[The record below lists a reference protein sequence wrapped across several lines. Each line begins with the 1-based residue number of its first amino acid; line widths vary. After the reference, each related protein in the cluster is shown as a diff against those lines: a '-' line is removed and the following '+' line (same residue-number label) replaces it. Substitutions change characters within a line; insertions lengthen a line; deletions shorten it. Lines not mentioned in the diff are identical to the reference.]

1 MSTSSHDKALS
12 PRRSDEPNSGS
23 RRIDPE
29 TVIRD
34 HQEGLWRYL
43 RALGCDSALAEDLVQ
58 DTLITVLRTEIEDQG
73 EAALGAYLRK
83 VARNLFISRQR
94 REKRVRTV
102 AEVEEIETEWQ
113 EWVRDD
119 SGDAMLDALRDCL
132 GRLSERAQLALRLRF
147 RERSSR
153 SEIADALTMTEHG
166 AKNLMQR
173 AKTQLK
179 DCIEAKV
186 K

>member
-1 MSTSSHDKALS
+1 MSTSPHDKALS
-12 PRRSDEPNSGS
+12 AGRSEEAKSAS
-23 RRIDPE
+23 KLIDPE
-29 TVIRD
+29 TVVRD
-34 HQEGLWRYL
+34 HQVGLWRYL
-43 RALGCDSALAEDLVQ
+43 RAMGCDSSLAEDLVQ
-58 DTLITVLRTEIEDQG
+58 DTLVTVLRTDIEDQG

-94 REKRVRTV
+94 REKRVRSM
-102 AEVEEIETEWQ
+102 AEMEAIEEQWH

-119 SGDAMLDALRDCL
+119 SGDDMIDALRNCL
-132 GRLSERAQLALRLRF
+132 GRLSDRAQLALQMRF

-153 SEIADALTMTEHG
+153 SQIAEALEMTEHG

-179 DCIEAKV
+179 DCIETKV